1 MTRPALYQR
10 MVLILGASLSLT
22 GCFPPKAVGT
32 STQRAAEDVT
42 FPIGGFSLRS
52 STGQPISNEDLHG
65 KVWIASFIFTRCPG
79 PCKEVTATVARL
91 QSELADI
98 PDVRFVS
105 ITLDPKHDSANVLQD
120 YARTHG
126 ALPDRW
132 LFLTGDETIIHDLFE
147 TRFKQSVGLKPGPN
161 VKPGEEFTGHST
173 RLAVVDK
180 KGVIRGFFDGTRS
193 PRLPPADADSEHEAT
208 VQRLIAKVRE
218 LVQE

>member
-1 MTRPALYQR
+1 MIRPALDR
-10 MVLILGASLSLT
+10 GIALSIGVSLWLT
-22 GCFPPKAVGT
+22 GCFQPKATVT
-32 STQRAAEDVT
+32 TAHRAAEDVA
-42 FPIGGFSLRS
+42 FPIGGFSLWS
-52 STGQPISNEDLHG
+52 STGQPISNEDLQG

-91 QSELADI
+91 QRELADI

-105 ITLDPKHDSANVLQD
+105 ITLDPKNDNGAVLQD
-120 YARTHG
+120 YARIHG

-132 LFLTGDETIIHDLFE
+132 LFLTGDETSIHDLFE

-193 PRLPPADADSEHEAT
+193 PRLPPAEADAEHEAT